1 MRFAKT
7 TQMLLLLQGLVLLEV
22 VNAQTGFTS
31 LVCGAPSDYISQS
44 DGISWTSDTAFAP
57 PISKTFSLPSNSS
70 LRTLRSF
77 PPDASRPS
85 GRSCYSILVPF
96 GLSLVRA
103 TFTYGNYDTL
113 NKPPVFG
120 VSIGATMFS
129 TINFNTQDPWVEE
142 MILNAAEVQTF
153 CLISMDGIPVIS
165 LLEFR
170 PLPPGAYNHA
180 SSSLGVALKKI
191 YRIDCGSEAMKNT
204 RYPDDNYDRIWNS
217 DQYYLDAST
226 SSTHSITHDLNTS
239 AVADA
244 APMTVLQSNRF
255 NFRNQS
261 LSYSLPLA
269 KPNGK
274 YLMNTYF
281 SELHGAVGPTFKLS
295 VNEAVLMTVGGLPPL
310 SVSEFTV
317 TQAASWWWNISL
329 LPVSGAPLINALE
342 IYETVQLQ
350 HISNKKDARALNL
363 IKLSFNA
370 QNILLDWSLGSDP
383 CFPVPWR
390 GISCDTTGIVTSL
403 DLSRSQLSG
412 DVAGL
417 FQDFTRLEYL
427 NVSGNNLFG
436 RIPDLKGRF
445 QSLKVLDLS
454 DNQLTGTL
462 DGFATLNLH
471 YLNIANN
478 QFSGPIPEKFDQ
490 PGLVL
495 ITLGN
500 PCIQYATNPCP
511 SVTDHKPQPVG
522 ISARRSGHHSRS
534 LVVGV
539 VSGTLAAL
547 LVIAA
552 AGIIC
557 CHRYKLQREL
567 MDASEEAGTVNI
579 LEKDLTLDMDA
590 KRYSFQELENATNH
604 FKQTLGEGNLGPV
617 FRGRLLD
624 GTDVAIKMR
633 SDGLQLNADS
643 FLKEISFLSKV
654 RHQNLVLLKGY
665 CLECKK
671 QLLVFEFMSGGSLK
685 DHLYGS
691 LSKVQ
696 PMSWEQRLTSALG
709 AAAGL
714 EHLHRGGDLKTI
726 HRNVKSSNILL
737 GLNYVSKVSDFGLSK
752 PAVHA
757 EKTDISTFV
766 RGTAGYLDPEYFN
779 TSQLTDKSDV
789 FSFGVVLMEILC
801 GREPLSSDCA
811 PEEYNL
817 VAWVRPAL
825 INSIP
830 KGDTSVVDKALG
842 NQFILQSL
850 TVVANVAF
858 QCTEKEGANRP
869 TMTEVVRELKRALDI
884 EYLLP
889 SNKSSPQQCVR
900 SIPKSIN
907 KQKSC
912 HFAEIYP
919 SLSENIRPI
928 H

>member
-1 MRFAKT
+1 MTRKRGWGKPEGVDGSSCFKTMSSTRVYIVGKYRRREQPWKEYEIRQDDPDVIIAARSCAARSCECTDRLKLFAN
-7 TQMLLLLQGLVLLEV
+7 LL
-22 VNAQTGFTS
+22 GFTS

-445 QSLKVLDLS
+445 QSLKVL
-454 DNQLTGTL
+454 
-462 DGFATLNLH
+462 
-471 YLNIANN
+471 NIANN

-567 MDASEEAGTVNI
+567 MDASEE
-579 LEKDLTLDMDA
+579 
-590 KRYSFQELENATNH
+590 
-604 FKQTLGEGNLGPV
+604 
-617 FRGRLLD
+617 
-624 GTDVAIKMR
+624 
-633 SDGLQLNADS
+633 
-643 FLKEISFLSKV
+643 
-654 RHQNLVLLKGY
+654 
-665 CLECKK
+665 
-671 QLLVFEFMSGGSLK
+671 
-685 DHLYGS
+685 GS

>member
-567 MDASEEAGTVNI
+567 MDASEEDIVSVKGAPSESGAFKGVLSRVQETASCLRVHVWRFTQGSFIRFTVKGPTHE
-579 LEKDLTLDMDA
+579 LGA
-590 KRYSFQELENATNH
+590 KAH
-604 FKQTLGEGNLGPV
+604 FSAR
-617 FRGRLLD
+617 RGGWTR
-624 GTDVAIKMR
+624 
-633 SDGLQLNADS
+633 
-643 FLKEISFLSKV
+643 
-654 RHQNLVLLKGY
+654 
-665 CLECKK
+665 
-671 QLLVFEFMSGGSLK
+671 
-685 DHLYGS
+685 
-691 LSKVQ
+691 
-696 PMSWEQRLTSALG
+696 TSAPW
-709 AAAGL
+709 
-714 EHLHRGGDLKTI
+714 R
-726 HRNVKSSNILL
+726 
-737 GLNYVSKVSDFGLSK
+737 
-752 PAVHA
+752 
-757 EKTDISTFV
+757 
-766 RGTAGYLDPEYFN
+766 
-779 TSQLTDKSDV
+779 
-789 FSFGVVLMEILC
+789 
-801 GREPLSSDCA
+801 
-811 PEEYNL
+811 
-817 VAWVRPAL
+817 
-825 INSIP
+825 
-830 KGDTSVVDKALG
+830 
-842 NQFILQSL
+842 
-850 TVVANVAF
+850 
-858 QCTEKEGANRP
+858 
-869 TMTEVVRELKRALDI
+869 
-884 EYLLP
+884 
-889 SNKSSPQQCVR
+889 
-900 SIPKSIN
+900 
-907 KQKSC
+907 
-912 HFAEIYP
+912 
-919 SLSENIRPI
+919 
-928 H
+928 

>member
-1 MRFAKT
+1 MESTEDESNLGKSMRFAKT

-471 YLNIANN
+471 YL
-478 QFSGPIPEKFDQ
+478 
-490 PGLVL
+490 
-495 ITLGN
+495 
-500 PCIQYATNPCP
+500 
-511 SVTDHKPQPVG
+511 
-522 ISARRSGHHSRS
+522 
-534 LVVGV
+534 
-539 VSGTLAAL
+539 
-547 LVIAA
+547 
-552 AGIIC
+552 
-557 CHRYKLQREL
+557 
-567 MDASEEAGTVNI
+567 
-579 LEKDLTLDMDA
+579 
-590 KRYSFQELENATNH
+590 
-604 FKQTLGEGNLGPV
+604 
-617 FRGRLLD
+617 
-624 GTDVAIKMR
+624 
-633 SDGLQLNADS
+633 
-643 FLKEISFLSKV
+643 
-654 RHQNLVLLKGY
+654 
-665 CLECKK
+665 
-671 QLLVFEFMSGGSLK
+671 
-685 DHLYGS
+685 
-691 LSKVQ
+691 
-696 PMSWEQRLTSALG
+696 
-709 AAAGL
+709 
-714 EHLHRGGDLKTI
+714 
-726 HRNVKSSNILL
+726 
-737 GLNYVSKVSDFGLSK
+737 
-752 PAVHA
+752 
-757 EKTDISTFV
+757 
-766 RGTAGYLDPEYFN
+766 
-779 TSQLTDKSDV
+779 
-789 FSFGVVLMEILC
+789 
-801 GREPLSSDCA
+801 
-811 PEEYNL
+811 
-817 VAWVRPAL
+817 
-825 INSIP
+825 
-830 KGDTSVVDKALG
+830 
-842 NQFILQSL
+842 
-850 TVVANVAF
+850 
-858 QCTEKEGANRP
+858 
-869 TMTEVVRELKRALDI
+869 
-884 EYLLP
+884 
-889 SNKSSPQQCVR
+889 
-900 SIPKSIN
+900 
-907 KQKSC
+907 
-912 HFAEIYP
+912 
-919 SLSENIRPI
+919 
-928 H
+928 

>member
-1 MRFAKT
+1 MTRKRGWGKPEGVDGSSCFKTMSSTRVYIVGKYRRREQPWKEYEIRQDDPDVIIAARSCAARSCECTDRLKLFAN
-7 TQMLLLLQGLVLLEV
+7 LL
-22 VNAQTGFTS
+22 GFTS

-567 MDASEEAGTVNI
+567 MDASEE
-579 LEKDLTLDMDA
+579 
-590 KRYSFQELENATNH
+590 
-604 FKQTLGEGNLGPV
+604 
-617 FRGRLLD
+617 
-624 GTDVAIKMR
+624 
-633 SDGLQLNADS
+633 
-643 FLKEISFLSKV
+643 
-654 RHQNLVLLKGY
+654 
-665 CLECKK
+665 
-671 QLLVFEFMSGGSLK
+671 
-685 DHLYGS
+685 GS

>member
-445 QSLKVLDLS
+445 QSLKVL
-454 DNQLTGTL
+454 
-462 DGFATLNLH
+462 
-471 YLNIANN
+471 NIANN

-567 MDASEEAGTVNI
+567 MDASEE
-579 LEKDLTLDMDA
+579 
-590 KRYSFQELENATNH
+590 
-604 FKQTLGEGNLGPV
+604 
-617 FRGRLLD
+617 
-624 GTDVAIKMR
+624 
-633 SDGLQLNADS
+633 
-643 FLKEISFLSKV
+643 
-654 RHQNLVLLKGY
+654 
-665 CLECKK
+665 
-671 QLLVFEFMSGGSLK
+671 
-685 DHLYGS
+685 GS